1 MRTAD
6 ALHTGRVQIVPD
18 TNLWEQMQMCMRCL
32 VGHLPE
38 GLNRGLGG
46 KSMQPLDIGLATLPS
61 TIHWL
66 HNSFQQIINV
76 YSISYTFSN
85 SDSS

>member
-1 MRTAD
+1 MVRSSNEERCLMRTVE

-38 GLNRGLGG
+38 GLAGALEGEGEYAAPGYWTGNVA
-46 KSMQPLDIGLATLPS
+46 QHHPLIA
-61 TIHWL
+61 
-66 HNSFQQIINV
+66 Q
-76 YSISYTFSN
+76 
-85 SDSS
+85 

>member
-38 GLNRGLGG
+38 GLAGALGEGGRGHWTGNVA
-46 KSMQPLDIGLATLPS
+46 QHHPLTA
-61 TIHWL
+61 
-66 HNSFQQIINV
+66 Q
-76 YSISYTFSN
+76 
-85 SDSS
+85 